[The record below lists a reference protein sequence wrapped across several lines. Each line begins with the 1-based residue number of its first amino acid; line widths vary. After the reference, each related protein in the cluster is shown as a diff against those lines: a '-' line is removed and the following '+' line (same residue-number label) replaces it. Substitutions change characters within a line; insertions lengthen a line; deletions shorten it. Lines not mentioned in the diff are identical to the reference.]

1 MATTIEPKEAG
12 SKRISQPKKEGIFDS
27 IFNIDYFTGG
37 ELPVM
42 WVKRIAFVALLTFVN
57 IYYSIIADGKLHQ
70 IQKEKTALEEDR
82 ADYTTQKAEYMKVSK
97 QSNLEE
103 TLKRY
108 QIGVS
113 TIPPTKIII
122 QVNKEQ

>member
-1 MATTIEPKEAG
+1 MANALKSNSDG
-12 SKRISQPKKEGIFDS
+12 SKIKSKGGVMDLL
-27 IFNIDYFTGG
+27 FNIDSLTGG
-37 ELPVM
+37 ELPYDLL
-42 WVKRIAFVALLTFVN
+42 KKIFFIAGLIMVY
-57 IYYSIIADGKLHQ
+57 IYYTMMAESKIHQ
-70 IQKEKTALEEDR
+70 IEKVKMDLEEIR

>member
-1 MATTIEPKEAG
+1 MANALKSNSDG
-12 SKRISQPKKEGIFDS
+12 SKIKSKGGVMDLL
-27 IFNIDYFTGG
+27 FNIDSLTGG
-37 ELPVM
+37 ELPYDLL
-42 WVKRIAFVALLTFVN
+42 KKIFFIAGLIMVY
-57 IYYSIIADGKLHQ
+57 IYYTMMAESKIHQ
-70 IQKEKTALEEDR
+70 IEKVKMDLEEIR

-113 TIPPTKIII
+113 TIPPTKVII
-122 QVNKEQ
+122 QVKKDQ

>member
-1 MATTIEPKEAG
+1 
-12 SKRISQPKKEGIFDS
+12 
-27 IFNIDYFTGG
+27 
-37 ELPVM
+37 M

-70 IQKEKTALEEDR
+70 IQKEKTALEEVR

-113 TIPPTKIII
+113 TIPPTKVII
-122 QVNKEQ
+122 QVKKEQ